1 MPASPSR
8 PALRFVHAADLHLD
22 SPFAG
27 LKSVAPAIAEHLYN
41 ATFQAYEALITL
53 CIEEHVDALL
63 VAGDIYDSADRSLR
77 AQLKFVDGLRRLD
90 TEGIPSFVC
99 HGNHDPLDGWEARLA
114 LPASCHRFGPAV
126 ETALVDAS
134 NPDKGTVSGLSYP
147 RREVRDNLARTWQKP
162 ASTGFH
168 IGLLH
173 CNAGGNRDHE
183 AYAPCTIDDLAA
195 TNVDYWALGHLHTR
209 QVLRPAGPAIVYP
222 GNLQGLQPN
231 ETGGRGAYLVEVSAA
246 GAIGLDFRPLDS
258 IRWERIDVP
267 IDGMETE
274 QQLLDEIE
282 VAIENATGSAEGRHL
297 ILRVG
302 LIGRGP
308 LHRAIHKEGFDV
320 GLQEGINDEW
330 SGRDPFAWCER
341 VEVVTRPAIDRERRL
356 QAGDFVGDLLRLVDQ
371 ARDDEAMLRELS
383 GQLEGLYNHRSAR
396 RYLQRS
402 MLTKEA
408 LSVLLSEAEA
418 RCLDLLLEDFQ

>member
-1 MPASPSR
+1 MSPSSPI

-22 SPFAG
+22 SPFTG
-27 LKSVAPAIAEHLYN
+27 LRSIAPAIAEHLYN
-41 ATFQAYEALITL
+41 ATFEAYEALINL
-53 CIEEHVDALL
+53 CIEEHVDAFL

-90 TEGIPSFVC
+90 AEGIQSFVC
-99 HGNHDPLDGWEARLA
+99 HGNHDPLDGWEARLT
-114 LPASCHRFGPAV
+114 LPASCHRFGPAL
-126 ETALVDAS
+126 ETVPIDIS

-147 RREVRDNLARTWQKP
+147 RREVRDNLARTWQNP
-162 ASTGFH
+162 APSGFH

-183 AYAPCTIDDLAA
+183 AYAPCTIEDLAA

-258 IRWERIDVP
+258 VRWEGIDIRIEG
-267 IDGMETE
+267 IETE

-282 VAIENATGSAEGRHL
+282 AGTERVMDSADGRHV
-297 ILRVG
+297 ILRVK
-302 LIGRGP
+302 LVGRGP
-308 LHRAIHKEGFDV
+308 LHHTTHRVGFDSE
-320 GLQEGINDEW
+320 LQESINDQW
-330 SGRDPFAWCER
+330 SDRDPFAWCER
-341 VEVVTRPAIDRERRL
+341 VEVVTRPAVDRERQR
-356 QAGDFVGDLLRLVDQ
+356 QAGDFVGDVLRLVDQ
-371 ARDDEAMLRELS
+371 ARDDEATLKELS
-383 GQLEGLYNHRSAR
+383 GQLEALYNHRSAR

-402 MLTKEA
+402 ISTRED
-408 LSVLLSEAEA
+408 LSALLSEAEA
-418 RCLDLLLEDFQ
+418 RCLDLLLEDSQ